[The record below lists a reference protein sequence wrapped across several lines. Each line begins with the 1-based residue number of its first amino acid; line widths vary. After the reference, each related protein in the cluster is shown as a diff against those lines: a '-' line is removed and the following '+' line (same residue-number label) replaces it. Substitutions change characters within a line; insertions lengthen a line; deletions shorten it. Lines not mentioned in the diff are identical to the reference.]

1 MCHGAGGLAAQYRF
15 GARTGGSMVM
25 LGTAKMALAVFF
37 GGSLFV
43 WLQHYPQSVLG
54 VLLLF
59 SGVELTLMGRD
70 QRSPANFF
78 VMVLTAGV
86 CIGVN
91 TVTGFVVGWVIGTLL
106 AWYSVRGS
114 VSTSGVSRC

>member
-1 MCHGAGGLAAQYRF
+1 
-15 GARTGGSMVM
+15 M
-25 LGTAKMALAVFF
+25 LGTAMMALAVFF

-43 WLQHYPQSVLG
+43 WLQLYPQSVLG

-59 SGVELTLMGRD
+59 SGAELALMGRD

-86 CIGVN
+86 CIGIN
-91 TVTGFVVGWVIGTLL
+91 TAMGFVVGWAVGALL
-106 AWYSVRGS
+106 TWYSAHRS
-114 VSTSGVSRC
+114 VSTSGVLRSE